1 MGKFFENLIPKTKY
15 GVIAATV
22 TPIIIAAGAYVAWS
36 YASRA
41 MKQQRI
47 LSRSMSIGCLHGGKL
62 ALQRLINYQQARADP
77 EISDGAENE
86 LNTLLQDKYPDFWKL
101 RVCLH
106 TFLSNFL
113 LKVNIFPVSRFALF
127 CGYNPYNNFLKN
139 IQVAVKVMVK

>member
-15 GVIAATV
+15 GAIAATV

-47 LSRSMSIGCLHGGKL
+47 LSRSVSVGCLHGGKL
-62 ALQRLINYQQARADP
+62 ALQRLIDYHQARADP

-86 LNTLLQDKYPDFWKL
+86 LNTLLRDKHPDFWKL

-113 LKVNIFPVSRFALF
+113 LKVNMFPTFGFLI
-127 CGYNPYNNFLKN
+127 FLKY
-139 IQVAVKVMVK
+139 VVEYSKTF